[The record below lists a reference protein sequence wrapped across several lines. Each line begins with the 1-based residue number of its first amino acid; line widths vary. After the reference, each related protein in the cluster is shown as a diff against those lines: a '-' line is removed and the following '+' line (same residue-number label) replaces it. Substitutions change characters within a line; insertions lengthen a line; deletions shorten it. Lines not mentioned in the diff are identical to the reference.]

1 MPSAVQLE
9 AARLVVE
16 ERWAA
21 LATVDD
27 DGPSASM
34 VAYAIEPATLVL
46 VMHLSGLSAHT
57 RQLLSDARASVAIS
71 RPDSGQGDP
80 QQLPRVTLAVTA
92 RPLEPGSPEHAAA
105 SAAYLARFPDASMRF
120 ALADFVLFAGAI
132 EGVRYVGG
140 FARAA
145 SFDAPTFR
153 EALAA
158 SVARA

>member
-21 LATVDD
+21 LATVGD

-34 VAYAIEPATLVL
+34 VAYAVEPAAPCL
-46 VMHLSGLSAHT
+46 VMHLSGLAAHT
-57 RQLLSDARASVAIS
+57 RQLLSDPRASLAIS

-80 QQLPRVTLAVTA
+80 QLLPRVTLTIAV
-92 RPLEPGSPEHAAA
+92 RPLEPEGPAFEAAR
-105 SAAYLARFPDASMRF
+105 AAYLTRFPDAAMRF
-120 ALADFVLFAGAI
+120 ALADFVLFACSIDEA
-132 EGVRYVGG
+132 RYVGG

-145 SFDAPTFR
+145 TFDGPTFR
-153 EALAA
+153 SAVTAVLAQG
-158 SVARA
+158 

>member
-21 LATVDD
+21 LATVGD

-34 VAYAIEPATLVL
+34 VAYASEPGALAL
-46 VMHLSGLSAHT
+46 VMHLSGLAAHT
-57 RQLLSDARASVAIS
+57 RELRSAPRASLAIS

-80 QQLPRVTLAVTA
+80 QRLPRVTLAVTA
-92 RPLEPGSPEHAAA
+92 QPLEPGSPEHAAA
-105 SAAYLARFPDASMRF
+105 SAAYLARFPDAAMRF
-120 ALADFVLFAGAI
+120 ALADFVLFGCAI

-145 SFDAPTFR
+145 SFDTPTFR

-158 SVARA
+158 SVAGA

>member
-21 LATVDD
+21 LATAGDE
-27 DGPSASM
+27 GPSASM
-34 VAYAIEPATLVL
+34 VAYAIEPATLAL

-57 RQLLSDARASVAIS
+57 RQLLSTPRASLAIS
-71 RPDSGQGDP
+71 RPDPGQGDP
-80 QQLPRVTLAVTA
+80 QRLPRIGLTVTVQ
-92 RPLEPGSPEHAAA
+92 PLEPGSPEHAAA

-120 ALADFVLFAGAI
+120 ALADFVLFGCSIDA
-132 EGVRYVGG
+132 VRYVGG

>member
-21 LATVDD
+21 LATVGD

-34 VAYAIEPATLVL
+34 VAYAIEPATLAF

-57 RQLLSDARASVAIS
+57 RQLVADSRGSLAIS

-80 QQLPRVTLAVTA
+80 QRLPRVTLTVAA
-92 RPLEPGSPEHAAA
+92 RPLEPGSPDYDAAQR
-105 SAAYLARFPDASMRF
+105 AYLARFPDASMRF
-120 ALADFVLFAGAI
+120 ALADFVLFACAI
-132 EGVRYVGG
+132 ENVRYVGG

-158 SVARA
+158 SVAGA